1 MFGGLKEKALNK
13 AVSALEENF
22 GPVIQEKVD
31 LFKELKPSDI
41 NDDEKYKN
49 FIVNPLWTLVK
60 MQSGGAI
67 SAAQKFIDVEG
78 KFNAGLF
85 NVRDELVTV
94 DGEKVLLDP
103 EFNDKI
109 VPVLIAS
116 MKS

>member
-13 AVSALEENF
+13 AVAALEEKF

-41 NDDEKYKN
+41 SDDEKYMD
-49 FIVNPLWTLVK
+49 FIVNPLWALVK
-60 MQSGGAI
+60 MQSGGVI

-78 KFNAGLF
+78 KFNMGLF
-85 NVRDELVTV
+85 NVRDELVIV
-94 DGEKVLLDP
+94 EGENISLDP
-103 EFNDKI
+103 EFSDKI
-109 VPVLIAS
+109 LPILMAS